1 MVMFFSGGTIAFDGF
16 SIVFTTSRPMV
27 YNDQRPH
34 PPSKINGQKMGGK
47 SAITGGEA
55 NVIKYLHVF
64 NISQETLAQRIR

>member
-34 PPSKINGQKMGGK
+34 PPSKINGQKMGE
-47 SAITGGEA
+47 STITGDRGGGECH
-55 NVIKYLHVF
+55 K
-64 NISQETLAQRIR
+64 ISPCF